1 MKDDTIYK
9 MALTTSILGIVGIII
24 FSGQLAPQECQ
35 IKDINRGMLDKQI
48 SIHGVVEDIKKSKT
62 SDTYFIELSD
72 ETGRINV
79 VVFHQTVE
87 EYEKYNLKISELM
100 KRRIIIMGTVTEYKG
115 HLEIILTDSK
125 SVKLI
130 T

>member
-1 MKDDTIYK
+1 MNDETIYK
-9 MALTTSILGIVGIII
+9 LALTTTIFGIVGIILL
-24 FSGQLAPQECQ
+24 SGQLYPQEYH
-35 IKDINRGMLDKQI
+35 INDINRGMLDKQV
-48 SIHGVVEDIKKSKT
+48 SIQGVVEEIKKSKN
-62 SDTYFIELSD
+62 SDTYFLEIAD

-87 EYEKYNLKISELM
+87 DYEKYNLKINELV
-100 KRRIIIMGTVTEYKG
+100 KRRIRVMGTVTEYNG

-130 T
+130 A